1 LAIAE
6 GLFGTAT
13 KFTKQEYNNMGDMRD
28 FQIFYDDFNGAVATF
43 PTSADPATAWIVDD
57 TSSAGAPT
65 YSKGTSEATLTL
77 ASNTEVENVCL
88 HFGDALDFDID
99 LIQRL
104 EMRVKIGAATFTTG
118 SILCFG
124 LGSARNDTADS
135 VAEHA
140 WFRMEGANSTTLVYL
155 ETDDG
160 TRDVNDISSGVALG
174 TTYKEFVIDF
184 TGGKSD
190 VKFYIDGQ
198 RVGATTT
205 FDMSGYSSGLQPLV
219 QLQKSSSANVDSV
232 AVDYVRVTCKRA

>member
-1 LAIAE
+1 
-6 GLFGTAT
+6 
-13 KFTKQEYNNMGDMRD
+13 MGDMRD
-28 FQIFYDDFNGAVATF
+28 FQIFYDDFNGAVATL
-43 PTSADPATAWIVDD
+43 PTSADPATAWVVDD

-65 YSKGTSEATLTL
+65 YSKGTSEMTLTL
-77 ASNTEVENVCL
+77 ASTSEVENVCP
-88 HFGDALDFDID
+88 HFNDALDFDID

-104 EMRVKIGAATFTTG
+104 EMRVKIGAATFTSG

-135 VAEHA
+135 VAANA
-140 WFRMEGANSTTLVYL
+140 WFRMEGASSTTLVYL

-160 TRDVNDISSGVALG
+160 VRDNDDISSGVTLG

-205 FDMSGYSSGLQPLV
+205 FDMSGYSSGFQPLV
-219 QLQKSSSANVDSV
+219 QLQKAANTNVDSV
-232 AVDYVRVTCKRA
+232 VVDYVKVTCKRA